1 MRPEDK
7 SLPKADDI
15 LTQDTKIIKGSKTLL
30 LTSKPLENEQL
41 KKIKV
46 PRKSSEKV
54 ATRKV

>member
-46 PRKSSEKV
+46 PRKSSEKA
-54 ATRKV
+54 ATRKL

>member
-54 ATRKV
+54 ATKKV